1 MSERIE
7 ISAELVG
14 VDAVNAGFASMSLAS
29 QSMATKMRQVDLFGN
44 TVNKNLKETGANL
57 KSLSR
62 DVMIFGTA
70 TLGISR
76 LGEAFGF
83 LNDEQAKALSLF
95 GSVIS
100 VGASVVRVIDLMTS
114 ATWAATTASWA
125 HTIALKAKAIALA
138 IVNSLSP
145 VGWGIL
151 AGAAVAA
158 TAGLAM
164 ANQIP
169 TAHTGDTR
177 VMQSGIVSVL
187 KDEHILTSNQ
197 YSNLTDRSAKTNN
210 VTINVYGGSA
220 ENVLEALRR
229 TGIKS

>member
-1 MSERIE
+1 LSERVDLDV
-7 ISAELVG
+7 ELHG
-14 VDAVNAGFASMSLAS
+14 VESVNAGFASMSLAS

-100 VGASVVRVIDLMTS
+100 VGASVARVMDMMTS
-114 ATWAATTASWA
+114 ATWAATIASWA
-125 HTIALKAKAIALA
+125 HTLALKAKAIALT

-151 AGAAVAA
+151 AGAAVVAA
-158 TAGLAM
+158 SGMSM

-169 TAHTGDTR
+169 SRHTGGPILS
-177 VMQSGIVSVL
+177 SGL
-187 KDEHILTSNQ
+187 YNLQAGEHVLTSSQTQNMGG
-197 YSNLTDRSAKTNN
+197 
-210 VTINVYGGSA
+210 VTINVYGGST

-229 TGIKS
+229 VGIK

>member
-1 MSERIE
+1 MSERVDID
-7 ISAELVG
+7 AELHG
-14 VDAVNAGFASMSLAS
+14 VEAVNAGFASMSLAS
-29 QSMATKMRQVDLFGN
+29 QNMATKMRQVDLFGN

-100 VGASVVRVIDLMTS
+100 VGASVARVMDMMTS
-114 ATWAATTASWA
+114 ATWAATIASWA
-125 HTIALKAKAIALA
+125 HTLALKAKAIALT

-151 AGAAVAA
+151 AGAAVTAA
-158 TAGLAM
+158 AGLAM

-169 TAHTGDTR
+169 SRHSGGSIL
-177 VMQSGIVSVL
+177 QSGL
-187 KDEHILTSNQ
+187 YNLQAGEHVLTSNQ
-197 YSNLTDRSAKTNN
+197 YQNMGG
-210 VTINVYGGSA
+210 VTINVYGGST

-229 TGIKS
+229 VGIK

>member
-1 MSERIE
+1 
-7 ISAELVG
+7 
-14 VDAVNAGFASMSLAS
+14 
-29 QSMATKMRQVDLFGN
+29 MAAKMRQVDLFGN

-62 DVMIFGTA
+62 DIMIFGTA
-70 TLGISR
+70 TMGISR

-100 VGASVVRVIDLMTS
+100 VGASVARVMDVMTS
-114 ATWAATTASWA
+114 AAWAATTASWA

-151 AGAAVAA
+151 AGAAVVAA
-158 TAGLAM
+158 SGMSM

-169 TAHTGDTR
+169 SRHTGGRIYED
-177 VMQSGIVSVL
+177 GLYNL
-187 KDEHILTSNQ
+187 KAGEVYTENQ
-197 YSNLTDRSAKTNN
+197 WNQHMGG

-229 TGIKS
+229 VGIK

>member
-1 MSERIE
+1 VSERVDIE
-7 ISAELVG
+7 AELHG
-14 VDAVNAGFASMSLAS
+14 VEEVNAGFNSMSLTS
-29 QSMATKMRQVDLFGN
+29 QNMATKMRQVDLFGN

-62 DVMIFGTA
+62 DIMIFGTA

-100 VGASVVRVIDLMTS
+100 VGASVARVMDMMTS
-114 ATWAATTASWA
+114 ATWAATIASWA
-125 HTIALKAKAIALA
+125 HTLALKAKAIALT

-151 AGAAVAA
+151 AGAAVVAA
-158 TAGLAM
+158 SGMSM

-169 TAHTGDTR
+169 SRHTGGR
-177 VMQSGIVSVL
+177 ILSSGL
-187 KDEHILTSNQ
+187 YNLQAGEHVLTSSQTQNMGG
-197 YSNLTDRSAKTNN
+197 
-210 VTINVYGGSA
+210 VTINVYGGST

-229 TGIKS
+229 VGIK